1 MPINPHTASQL
12 TSPEMVA
19 SIPPGSRLG
28 SSKDVLL
35 DPAQTRLEWLSDRFV
50 SPSGL
55 PYRAAFSLGDIII
68 AAGAF
73 WLIVRQGK
81 PLEWTGKFLK
91 EVTCYQ
97 PKRTNPPS
105 L

>member
-1 MPINPHTASQL
+1 MPISPHTASQL
-12 TSPEMVA
+12 TSPEVVA
-19 SIPPGSRLG
+19 SIPQGSRLG

-35 DPAQTRLEWLSDRFV
+35 DPAQTHLEWLSDRFV

-81 PLEWTGKFLK
+81 PLEWTGKILK
-91 EVTCYQ
+91 EVACYQ
-97 PKRTNPPS
+97 PRRINPPS
-105 L
+105 P